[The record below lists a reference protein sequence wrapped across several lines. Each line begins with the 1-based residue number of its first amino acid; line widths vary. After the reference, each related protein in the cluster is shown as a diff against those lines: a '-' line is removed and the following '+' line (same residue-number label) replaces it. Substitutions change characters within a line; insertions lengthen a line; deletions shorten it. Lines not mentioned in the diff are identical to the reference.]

1 MLIDQLTSGSMLY
14 DVDLNKAVNLN
25 NWRGKD
31 KKNIEGLQWVVIKPK
46 EMDLSKEKQNSFHW
60 VEVKVMFKQTVV

>member
-46 EMDLSKEKQNSFHW
+46 EMDLSK
-60 VEVKVMFKQTVV
+60 